1 MRKLQRD
8 KDIIPADKGNATVI
22 MDRSEYTR
30 KMEDLLRDETYE
42 KLKKDPTSQTET
54 KVHRALKKLEE
65 KGYISKSQWLYL
77 APRHSTP
84 PQIYGLPKVHK
95 EGTPLR
101 PIVAAIGSP
110 THPLA
115 KKLAS
120 ILAPLS
126 GNTASHVWNSADFV
140 ERIQQN
146 PLKMTAW

>member
-1 MRKLQRD
+1 
-8 KDIIPADKGNATVI
+8 
-22 MDRSEYTR
+22 
-30 KMEDLLRDETYE
+30 MEDLLRDETYE

-140 ERIQQN
+140 ERIQQT
-146 PLKMTAW
+146 PLEEDDCLVSFDVVSLFTKVPLDEAFQVIA